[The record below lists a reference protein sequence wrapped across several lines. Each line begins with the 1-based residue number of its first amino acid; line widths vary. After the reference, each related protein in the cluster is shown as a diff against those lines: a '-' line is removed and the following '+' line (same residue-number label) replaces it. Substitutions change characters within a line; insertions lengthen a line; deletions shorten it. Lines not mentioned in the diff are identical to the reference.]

1 VTQTLLEPFST
12 VSLPESADP
21 AAASAAAYAN
31 EVVELLSGLLLTL
44 VRERQPEIES
54 VLRGERPVS
63 ELSPELFARTLQ
75 VQGLW
80 FQLLS
85 IAEQN
90 AAMRRRRQIES
101 ERGHEQLRGTFAQV
115 ISDAA
120 AGKIPADEIR
130 QLLEILRVRPVI
142 TAHPTEAR
150 RVTVLEKH
158 RRIYRRLVDLES
170 PRWTPR
176 ERQALIVGLQNEI
189 ELLWNTGELRLAK
202 PTVPQEVFWGLH
214 FFNETLFEAVPDLLD
229 KLERALAQA
238 YPGERFQVPPFFQ
251 FGSWV
256 GGDRDGNPFVTND
269 ITRNTLLENRLTGL
283 RRYRGRLADLVRAL
297 SITERVMPVSDSFRT
312 ALERELAASG
322 NGDEIAARNPGEIF
336 RQYLACMVRRIDVMV
351 SAAERGQVAPDP
363 KGYPSADAL
372 IADLKL
378 IEDALNSAR
387 STSIASTLVRPV
399 RREVESFRFS
409 TVRLDVRENTT
420 KLNAALADLW
430 RQMDG
435 RTDGRADGRTGAEN
449 LTRGVPEPGCDAW
462 RQWLGAEL
470 ARPLVAENRTPELP
484 AESAETL
491 GMFRLV
497 RELREEIDRE
507 SFGTFVLSMTR
518 SVSDVLGA
526 YLLAK
531 QAGLFA
537 DTAGVESCT
546 LPIVPLFE
554 TIEDLQRAPAIMR
567 DLLTVPLVRRS
578 VLTQGGVQEVM
589 IGYSDSNKDGGFLTS
604 NWELSKAQIK
614 LTRLGKEAGIPIAF
628 FHGRGGSVSRG
639 GAPTGRAIAAQ
650 PAGSIQGRMRITEQ
664 GEVVSFKY
672 ANRGTAQYQIELL
685 AASVV
690 EHSLK
695 SEREKALV
703 PTSEFDEAMEA
714 LSGAAQA
721 AYRQLVDHPDL
732 LAYYQAASPLEEIS
746 LLNLGSRPARRFG
759 ARSLSDLRAIPWVF
773 AWSQNR
779 HFVPGWY
786 GVGSG
791 ILTFLQIRGQRGA
804 ALLDRMFTESRLFRL
819 IVDEVEKT
827 LTYVDLDIAREYAE
841 LVPDSS
847 VRSSILG
854 LVEDEYHRTVEAVLR
869 ISGGRELVERYPR
882 FRRRLARRL
891 PTINQVSRQQ
901 IELLRRFRDSGG
913 DKTQEEQL
921 SALLLSINTI
931 AAGFGATG

>member
-1 VTQTLLEPFST
+1 MTHTALEPFSAEG
-12 VSLPESADP
+12 LPESTDP
-21 AAASAAAYAN
+21 AAASAAAYAQ
-31 EVVELLSGLLLTL
+31 EVVELLSSLLLEL
-44 VRERQPEIES
+44 VRERQPEVES
-54 VLRGERPVS
+54 VLRGERNAAS
-63 ELSPELFARTLQ
+63 LSPELLARTLQ
-75 VQGLW
+75 VQGIW

-90 AAMRRRRQIES
+90 AAMRRRRQVEI
-101 ERGHEQLRGTFAQV
+101 ERGYDQLRGTFAQV
-115 ISDAA
+115 ITGAAA
-120 AGKIPADEIR
+120 AGVSSAEIAE
-130 QLLEILRVRPVI
+130 LLGVLRVRPVI

-158 RRIYRRLVDLES
+158 RRVYRRLVDLES

-176 ERQALIVGLQNEI
+176 ERQALVDGLRNEI
-189 ELLWNTGELRLAK
+189 ELLWTTGELRLVK

-229 KLERALAQA
+229 KLERALAHA
-238 YPGERFQVPPFFQ
+238 YPDRTFQVPAFFQ

-269 ITRNTLLENRLTGL
+269 VTRSTILENRLTAL
-283 RRYRGRLADLVRAL
+283 RRYRRRLSELVRAL
-297 SITERVMPVSDSFRT
+297 SITERAVAVPENFRQS
-312 ALERELAASG
+312 LGKELAATG
-322 NGDEIAARNPGEIF
+322 EAEKIAARNPGEIF
-336 RQYLACMVRRIDVMV
+336 RQYLACMGRRLDVMIEK
-351 SAAERGQVAPDP
+351 SEAGRTAPDP
-363 KGYPSADAL
+363 AGYTSAEAL
-372 IADLKL
+372 IADLRA
-378 IEDALNSAR
+378 IEEALEFGG
-387 STSIASTLVRPV
+387 STSLARTLVRPV

-430 RQMDG
+430 TAGQRDRRSDG
-435 RTDGRADGRTGAEN
+435 EA
-449 LTRGVPEPGCDAW
+449 PEQGSDAW

-470 ARPLVAENRTPELP
+470 ARPLSAGELSPELP
-484 AESAETL
+484 PASAETL
-491 GMFRLV
+491 GMFQLV
-497 RELREEIDRE
+497 RQLRDEVDRE
-507 SFGTFVLSMTR
+507 AFGAFVLSMTR
-518 SVSDVLGA
+518 NVSDILGA
-526 YLLAK
+526 YLMAK
-531 QAGLFA
+531 TAGLFG
-537 DTAGVESCT
+537 DTAGVETST

-554 TIEDLQRAPAIMR
+554 TIEDLQRAPAIMKE
-567 DLLTVPLVRRS
+567 LLAVPLVRRS
-578 VLTQGGVQEVM
+578 VRAQGGVQEVM

-614 LTRLGKEAGIPIAF
+614 LTRVGKESGVPIAF

-650 PAGSIQGRMRITEQ
+650 PAGSINGRMRITEQ

-695 SEREKALV
+695 SEREKALL

-721 AYRQLVDHPDL
+721 AYRQLVDHPHL

-746 LLNLGSRPARRFG
+746 LLNMGSRPARRFG

-779 HFVPGWY
+779 HFIPGWY

-791 ILTFLQIRGQRGA
+791 ILTFLQVRGQRGST
-804 ALLDRMFTESRLFRL
+804 LLDRMFIESRLFRL

-827 LTYVDLDIAREYAE
+827 LTYVDLDIAREYAD

-847 VRSSILG
+847 VRASILG
-854 LVEDEYHRTVEAVLR
+854 MIEEEYQRTVEAVLR
-869 ISGGRELVERYPR
+869 ISGGKELVERYPR

-901 IELLRRFRDSGG
+901 IELLRRFRASGG

-921 SALLLSINTI
+921 SALLLSINCI